1 MDTKEETTGQC
12 GRIQAKRKQRW
23 EEKLRNAGTSVE
35 TNKQTKKERERGVSW
50 NACFK

>member
-1 MDTKEETTGQC
+1 MDAKEETTGQC

-23 EEKLRNAGTSVE
+23 EEKLRNAGASVE
-35 TNKQTKKERERGVSW
+35 TNRERGVSW